1 MIKKNTLT
9 PLILAGIFVFML
21 GLSFAA
27 VPLYDLF
34 CRVTGFGGTT
44 QISKEA
50 PNIVLDKKI
59 NVRLDTNV
67 NSALDWN
74 FDVDQKTMDVQ
85 PGKVYRIKFEV
96 ENTGDEISSAV
107 ATYNVSPSSFGAYFN
122 KLGCFCFEKQTL
134 DLFHCEINTNED
146 YYRYK
151 NAFHE
156 WKPKH
161 SNYKFTIPNKKIDK
175 TIRKINLFCQK

>member
-44 QISKEA
+44 QVSKEA
-50 PNIVLDKKI
+50 PSIVLDKKI

-96 ENTGDEISSAV
+96 ENKGDEISSAV

-134 DLFHCEINTNED
+134 DPGEKASYTLVFYLDPELVNDPKTSRVED
-146 YYRYK
+146 VTMSYTFFSSEYYK
-151 NAFHE
+151 NE
-156 WKPKH
+156 
-161 SNYKFTIPNKKIDK
+161 KKES
-175 TIRKINLFCQK
+175 

>member
-67 NSALDWN
+67 NSCCKNMASTDFN
-74 FDVDQKTMDVQ
+74 VRAHNRT
-85 PGKVYRIKFEV
+85 KF
-96 ENTGDEISSAV
+96 N
-107 ATYNVSPSSFGAYFN
+107 
-122 KLGCFCFEKQTL
+122 
-134 DLFHCEINTNED
+134 
-146 YYRYK
+146 
-151 NAFHE
+151 
-156 WKPKH
+156 
-161 SNYKFTIPNKKIDK
+161 
-175 TIRKINLFCQK
+175 